1 MIKTNTEETTDDVKV
16 ITDICLW
23 TADCGYLNKALSES
37 SCNPA
42 NHKTTETAAYLT
54 FTTVLLA
61 LVQTRHNETIY
72 QRIQL
77 KISISEDS

>member
-1 MIKTNTEETTDDVKV
+1 MNTEETTDDVKA

-37 SCNPA
+37 SFNLA
-42 NHKTTETAAYLT
+42 NHKTTEAAAYLT

-61 LVQTRHNETIY
+61 LLQARHNETIY
-72 QRIQL
+72 QNRAQDLHLRGYMRI
-77 KISISEDS
+77 

>member
-1 MIKTNTEETTDDVKV
+1 MSKSLL
-16 ITDICLW
+16 ICLW

-37 SCNPA
+37 SCDPA

-72 QRIQL
+72 QNTAQDLHLRGFMI
-77 KISISEDS
+77 